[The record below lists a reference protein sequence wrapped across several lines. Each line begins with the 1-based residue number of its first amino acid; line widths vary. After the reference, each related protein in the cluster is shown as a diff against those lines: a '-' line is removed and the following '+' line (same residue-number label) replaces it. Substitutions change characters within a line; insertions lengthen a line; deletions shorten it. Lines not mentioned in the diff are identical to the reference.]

1 LVPGTITRNGVPAM
15 TTIDFNAQRLDH
27 AKQIVNKIKLPAQP
41 TIVIEINKEMRAD
54 HPNFSRIGN
63 LVTQDASI
71 SAKVINVINSPFFGL
86 ARKCESIVQALT
98 LMGLENFRKVVLT
111 ACLQDALGG
120 GSAADKV
127 FWDHSL
133 HTAVAAESLAKSMR
147 GVLSTENI
155 TADMAYMTG
164 LFHDCAIPMLLKRSP
179 AYQSFTDAALSHKRD
194 IIQEEDSLV
203 GSDHCVVGGLLA
215 KTWSLPEAVCKT
227 IIHHH
232 TSNLDGQGSVPL
244 KLIALT
250 KVADYLAYTFGFS
263 VGMMDRIIDGE
274 WDPEEW
280 SEINDGVLLELN
292 LGPDDLIDMKALI
305 FDQLSG
311 Q

>member
-1 LVPGTITRNGVPAM
+1 M

-27 AKQIVNKIKLPAQP
+27 AKQIVSKIKLPAQP
-41 TIVIEINKEMRAD
+41 TIVIEINKEMRAE
-54 HPNFSRIGN
+54 HPHFERIGN

-98 LMGLENFRKVVLT
+98 YMGLENFRKVVLT

-120 GSAADKV
+120 TTAGDKI
-127 FWDHSL
+127 FWEHSL
-133 HTAVAAESLAKSMR
+133 HTAVAAESLAKTMR
-147 GVLSTENI
+147 GMLTTEDI
-155 TADMAYMTG
+155 TPDMAYMTG
-164 LFHDCAIPMLLKRSP
+164 LFHDCAIPMLLKRS
-179 AYQSFTDAALSHKRD
+179 AEYQAFTHAALSHKRD
-194 IIQEEDSLV
+194 IIQEEDTLI

-232 TSNLDGQGSVPL
+232 TSNLAGQGTVPA

-250 KVADYLAYTFGFS
+250 KVADYLAYTFGYS
-263 VGMMDRIIDGE
+263 IGLMDRIIDGE
-274 WDPEEW
+274 WDSEEW
-280 SEINDGVLLELN
+280 SELNEPVLQELH
-292 LGPDDLIDMKALI
+292 LGPDDLIDMKDQV
-305 FDQLSG
+305 FEQLSA

>member
-1 LVPGTITRNGVPAM
+1 L

-27 AKQIVNKIKLPAQP
+27 AKKIVSKIKLPAQP
-41 TIVIEINKEMRAD
+41 TIVIEINKEMRAE
-54 HPNFSRIGN
+54 HPHFERIGN

-98 LMGLENFRKVVLT
+98 YMGLENFKKVVLT
-111 ACLQDALGG
+111 ACLQDALGT
-120 GSAADKV
+120 GSAGDKI

-133 HTAVAAESLAKSMR
+133 HTAVAAEALAKSMR
-147 GVLSTENI
+147 GVLSADEI
-155 TADMAYMTG
+155 TPDMAYMTG

-179 AYQSFTDAALSHKRD
+179 EYSAFIDAALSHKRD
-194 IIQEEDSLV
+194 IIQEEDALV
-203 GSDHCVVGGLLA
+203 GSDHCVVGGLMA
-215 KTWSLPEAVCKT
+215 KTWSLPDAVCKT

-232 TSNLDGQGSVPL
+232 TSDLSGLGPVPA

-250 KVADYLAYTFGFS
+250 KIADYIAYTFGFS
-263 VGMMDRIIDGE
+263 IGMVDRIIEGE
-274 WDPEEW
+274 WDQEEW
-280 SEINDGVLLELN
+280 CELNEGVLHELH
-292 LGPDDLIDMKALI
+292 LGPDNLDDLRDQI
-305 FDQLSG
+305 FEQLAE

>member
-1 LVPGTITRNGVPAM
+1 M
-15 TTIDFNAQRLDH
+15 TSIDFNAQRLDH

-41 TIVIEINKEMRAD
+41 TIVIEINKEMRTE
-54 HPNFSRIGN
+54 HPDFPRIAH

-86 ARKCESIVQALT
+86 ASKCESIVKALT
-98 LMGLENFRKVVLT
+98 YMGLENFRKVVLT

-120 GSAADKV
+120 GTAADKI

-133 HTAVAAESLAKSMR
+133 HTAVTAESLAKSMR
-147 GVLSTENI
+147 GVLSAENI
-155 TADMAYMTG
+155 TPDMAYMTG
-164 LFHDCAIPMLLKRSP
+164 LFHDCAIPMLLKRTP
-179 AYQSFTDAALSHKRD
+179 EYKAFTHAALSHKRD
-194 IIQEEDSLV
+194 IIQEEDALV

-232 TSNLDGQGSVPL
+232 TSDLSGQGKVPG
-244 KLIALT
+244 KLIALI
-250 KVADYLAYTFGFS
+250 KVADYIAYTFGYS
-263 VGMMDRIIDGE
+263 IGMADRVIDGE

-280 SEINDGVLLELN
+280 SELNEGVLQELHM
-292 LGPDDLIDMKALI
+292 GPDDLIDLKDAI
-305 FDQLSG
+305 FEQLG
-311 Q
+311 AQ

>member
-1 LVPGTITRNGVPAM
+1 M

-27 AKQIVNKIKLPAQP
+27 AKQIVSKIKLPAQP
-41 TIVIEINKEMRAD
+41 TIVIEINKEMRTE
-54 HPNFSRIGN
+54 HPHFARIAN

-86 ARKCESIVQALT
+86 ANKCESIVKALT
-98 LMGLENFRKVVLT
+98 FMGLENFRKVVLT

-120 GSAADKV
+120 GTATDKV

-133 HTAVAAESLAKSMR
+133 HTAVAAESLAKTMR
-147 GVLSTENI
+147 GILTAEDI
-155 TADMAYMTG
+155 TPDMAYMTG

-179 AYQSFTDAALSHKRD
+179 EYQPFTDAALSHQRD
-194 IIQEEDSLV
+194 IIQDEDTVV

-215 KTWSLPEAVCKT
+215 KTWSLPDAVCKT

-232 TSNLDGQGSVPL
+232 TSNLAGQGAVPA

-250 KVADYLAYTFGFS
+250 RVADYLAYTFGFS
-263 VGMMDRIIDGE
+263 IGMMDRIIDGE

-280 SEINDGVLLELN
+280 SEVNDSVLHELN
-292 LGPDDLIDMKALI
+292 LGPDDLIDMKDQI
-305 FDQLSG
+305 FEQLSV

>member
-1 LVPGTITRNGVPAM
+1 M
-15 TTIDFNAQRLDH
+15 TAIDFNAQRLDH
-27 AKQIVNKIKLPAQP
+27 AKQIVGKIKLPAQP
-41 TIVIEINKEMRAD
+41 AIVIEINKEMRTE
-54 HPNFSRIGN
+54 HPHFARIAN

-86 ARKCESIVQALT
+86 ANKCESIVKALT
-98 LMGLENFRKVVLT
+98 FMGLENFRKVVLT

-120 GSAADKV
+120 GTATDKV

-133 HTAVAAESLAKSMR
+133 HTAVAAESLAKTMR
-147 GVLSTENI
+147 GILTAEDI
-155 TADMAYMTG
+155 TPDMAYMTG

-179 AYQSFTDAALSHKRD
+179 EYQPFTDAALSHKRD
-194 IIQEEDSLV
+194 IIQEEDTVV

-215 KTWSLPEAVCKT
+215 KTWSLPDAVCKT

-232 TSNLDGQGSVPL
+232 TSNLAGQGAVPA

-250 KVADYLAYTFGFS
+250 RVADYLAYTFGFS
-263 VGMMDRIIDGE
+263 IGMMDRIIDGE

-280 SEINDGVLLELN
+280 SEVNDSVLHELN
-292 LGPDDLIDMKALI
+292 LGPDDLIDMKDQI
-305 FDQLSG
+305 FEQLSV

>member
-1 LVPGTITRNGVPAM
+1 M
-15 TTIDFNAQRLDH
+15 TAIDFNAQRLDH
-27 AKQIVNKIKLPAQP
+27 AKQIVGKIKLPAQP
-41 TIVIEINKEMRAD
+41 TIVIEINKEMRTE
-54 HPNFSRIGN
+54 HPHFARIAN

-86 ARKCESIVQALT
+86 ANKCESIVKALT
-98 LMGLENFRKVVLT
+98 FMGLENFRKVVLT

-120 GSAADKV
+120 GTATDKV

-133 HTAVAAESLAKSMR
+133 HTAVAAESLAKTMR
-147 GVLSTENI
+147 GILTAEDI
-155 TADMAYMTG
+155 TPDMAYMTG
-164 LFHDCAIPMLLKRSP
+164 LFHDCAIPMLLKRSLE
-179 AYQSFTDAALSHKRD
+179 YQPFTDAALSHKRD
-194 IIQEEDSLV
+194 IIQDEDTAI

-215 KTWSLPEAVCKT
+215 KTWSLPDAVCKT

-232 TSNLDGQGSVPL
+232 TSNLAGQGAVPA

-250 KVADYLAYTFGFS
+250 RVADYLAYTFGFS
-263 VGMMDRIIDGE
+263 IGMMDRIIDGE

-280 SEINDGVLLELN
+280 SEVNDSVLHELN
-292 LGPDDLIDMKALI
+292 LGPDDLIDMKDQI
-305 FDQLSG
+305 FEQLSI

>member
-1 LVPGTITRNGVPAM
+1 MLFLINRNGAHTL
-15 TTIDFNAQRLDH
+15 TTIDFNAQRIDH
-27 AKQIVNKIKLPAQP
+27 AKQIVSKIKLPAQP
-41 TIVIEINKEMRAD
+41 TIVIEINKEMRAE
-54 HPNFSRIGN
+54 HPDFARIGS

-98 LMGLENFRKVVLT
+98 YMGLENFRKVVLT

-120 GSAADKV
+120 GTDADKI

-133 HTAVAAESLAKSMR
+133 HTAVAAESLAKTMR
-147 GVLSTENI
+147 GVLGAEGI
-155 TADMAYMTG
+155 TPDMAYMTG
-164 LFHDCAIPMLLKRSP
+164 LFHDCAIPMLLKRSAP
-179 AYQSFTDAALSHKRD
+179 YQAFTHAALSHKRD
-194 IIQEEDSLV
+194 IIQEEDALV

-232 TSNLDGQGSVPL
+232 TSNLAGQGAVPA

-250 KVADYLAYTFGFS
+250 NVADYLAYTFGYS
-263 VGMMDRIIDGE
+263 IGLMDRIIDNE

-280 SEINDGVLLELN
+280 SELNDSVLSELH
-292 LGPDDLIDMKALI
+292 LGPDDLIDMKDQV
-305 FDQLSG
+305 FEQLSV

>member
-1 LVPGTITRNGVPAM
+1 M
-15 TTIDFNAQRLDH
+15 STIDFNAQRLEH
-27 AKQIVNKIKLPAQP
+27 AKQIVSKIKLPAQP
-41 TIVIEINKEMRAD
+41 TIVIEINKEMRAE
-54 HPNFSRIGN
+54 HPDFPRIGN
-63 LVTQDASI
+63 LVSQDASI

-98 LMGLENFRKVVLT
+98 YMGLENFRKVVLT

-120 GSAADKV
+120 GTAADKI

-133 HTAVAAESLAKSMR
+133 HTALAAESMAKKMR
-147 GVLSTENI
+147 GVLGAEDI
-155 TADMAYMTG
+155 TPDMAYMTG

-179 AYQSFTDAALSHKRD
+179 EYQPFTDAALSHKRD
-194 IIQEEDSLV
+194 IIQDEDAII

-215 KTWSLPEAVCKT
+215 KTWSLPDAVCKT

-232 TSNLDGQGSVPL
+232 TSNLAGQGDVPR

-250 KVADYLAYTFGFS
+250 KIADYIAYTFGYS
-263 VGMMDRIIDGE
+263 VGMVDRIIDGQ
-274 WDPEEW
+274 WDPEDWCEL
-280 SEINDGVLLELN
+280 NGAVLHELN
-292 LGPDDLIDMKALI
+292 LGPDELIDLKEQI
-305 FDQLSG
+305 FDQLST

>member
-1 LVPGTITRNGVPAM
+1 MPFSINRNGAHTL

-27 AKQIVNKIKLPAQP
+27 AKQIVGKIKLPAQP
-41 TIVIEINKEMRAD
+41 TIVIEINKEMRAE
-54 HPNFSRIGN
+54 HPHFERIGN

-98 LMGLENFRKVVLT
+98 YMGLENFRKVVLT

-120 GSAADKV
+120 GSAEDKI
-127 FWDHSL
+127 FWEHSL
-133 HTAVAAESLAKSMR
+133 HTAVAAETLAKSLR
-147 GVLSTENI
+147 SVLSTEEV
-155 TADMAYMTG
+155 TPDMAYMTG

-179 AYQSFTDAALSHKRD
+179 EYQAFTHAALSHKRD
-194 IIQEEDSLV
+194 IIQEEDTLI

-232 TSNLDGQGSVPL
+232 ASDLAGLGAVPA
-244 KLIALT
+244 KLIALL
-250 KVADYLAYTFGFS
+250 KAADYIAYTFGYS
-263 VGMMDRIIDGE
+263 IGLMDRIIDNE

-280 SEINDGVLLELN
+280 SELNDGMLSELH
-292 LGPDDLIDMKALI
+292 LGPDDLIDMKEQI
-305 FDQLSG
+305 FEQLSA

>member
-1 LVPGTITRNGVPAM
+1 
-15 TTIDFNAQRLDH
+15 
-27 AKQIVNKIKLPAQP
+27 
-41 TIVIEINKEMRAD
+41 MRAE
-54 HPNFSRIGN
+54 HPDFGRIGN

-98 LMGLENFRKVVLT
+98 YMGLENFRKVVLT

-120 GSAADKV
+120 GTAADKI

-133 HTAVAAESLAKSMR
+133 HTAVAAESLAKNMR
-147 GVLSTENI
+147 SVLTTEDI
-155 TADMAYMTG
+155 TPDMAYMTG
-164 LFHDCAIPMLLKRSP
+164 LFHDCAIPMLLKRTP
-179 AYQSFTDAALSHKRD
+179 PYQAFTHAALSHKRD
-194 IIQEEDSLV
+194 IIQEEDALV

-232 TSNLDGQGSVPL
+232 TSNLAGQGAVPA

-250 KVADYLAYTFGFS
+250 KVADYLAYTFGYS
-263 VGMMDRIIDGE
+263 IGLMDRIIDNE

-280 SEINDGVLLELN
+280 SEINEDTLQELH
-292 LGPDDLIDMKALI
+292 LGPDDLIDMK
-305 FDQLSG
+305 DQVFELLAA

>member
-1 LVPGTITRNGVPAM
+1 MAFPTNRNGAHPL

-27 AKQIVNKIKLPAQP
+27 AKQIVSKIKLPAQP
-41 TIVIEINKEMRAD
+41 TIVIEINKEMRSE
-54 HPNFSRIGN
+54 HPDFGRIGN

-98 LMGLENFRKVVLT
+98 YMGLENFRKVVLT

-120 GSAADKV
+120 GTAEDKI

-133 HTAVAAESLAKSMR
+133 HTAVAAESLAKTMR
-147 GVLSTENI
+147 GMLTTEDI
-155 TADMAYMTG
+155 TPDMAYMTG

-179 AYQSFTDAALSHKRD
+179 AYQAFTHAALSHKRD
-194 IIQEEDSLV
+194 IIREEDALV

-232 TSNLDGQGSVPL
+232 TSDLAGQGSVPA

-250 KVADYLAYTFGFS
+250 NVADYLAYTFGYS
-263 VGMMDRIIDGE
+263 IGLMDRIIDGE

-280 SEINDGVLLELN
+280 SERNEGVLVELH
-292 LGPDDLIDMKALI
+292 LGPDDLIDLKEQI
-305 FDQLSG
+305 FELLSA

>member
-1 LVPGTITRNGVPAM
+1 M

-27 AKQIVNKIKLPAQP
+27 AKQIVSKIKLPAQP
-41 TIVIEINKEMRAD
+41 TIVIEINKEMRSE
-54 HPNFSRIGN
+54 HPNFARIAN

-86 ARKCESIVQALT
+86 ASKCESIVKALT
-98 LMGLENFRKVVLT
+98 YMGLENFRKVVLT

-120 GSAADKV
+120 TTPADKI

-133 HTAVAAESLAKSMR
+133 HTAVAAESLAKTMR
-147 GVLSTENI
+147 GILTSEDI
-155 TADMAYMTG
+155 TPDMAYMTG
-164 LFHDCAIPMLLKRSP
+164 LFHDCAIPMLLKRCP
-179 AYQSFTDAALSHKRD
+179 DYLPFTDAALSHKRD
-194 IIQEEDSLV
+194 IIQDEDALI

-215 KTWSLPEAVCKT
+215 KTWSLPDAVCKT

-232 TSNLDGQGSVPL
+232 TTDLSKQGAVPQR
-244 KLIALT
+244 LIALV
-250 KVADYLAYTFGFS
+250 KVADYIAYTFGFS
-263 VGMMDRIIDGE
+263 VGMVDRIIDGE

-280 SEINDGVLLELN
+280 SEINEAVLHELH
-292 LGPDDLIDMKALI
+292 LGPDDLIDMKDQI
-305 FDQLSG
+305 FEQLSV